1 MTASK
6 KPKLTTKPKA
16 QSAPKKAPV
25 AHATAT
31 IRLAETS
38 DKSLILL
45 MRALLVKMKGSPR
58 WAAASTVQ
66 STATAWNATNDAL
79 DANATII
86 SGLALQLAT
95 ANGKQRTLRVQ
106 WEAGRKLVCGAV
118 TVDCAGVATD
128 VEGYGLTVL
137 THSAGAGIV
146 VPSNIVTLPGEN
158 VGESSAVFDATADK
172 HGYMGQTCTDPA
184 NTATYSVPF
193 PCPYDYYTLTG
204 LASGATTHFRFAA
217 VDPSLPGNMTA
228 WSPWA
233 AGTAK

>member
-6 KPKLTTKPKA
+6 KPKLPKTPVVKAAPKA
-16 QSAPKKAPV
+16 PP

-31 IRLAETS
+31 IRVTGSS
-38 DKSLILL
+38 DKALIALE
-45 MRALLVKMKGSPR
+45 RALLAKMKASSR
-58 WAAASTVQ
+58 WPNAPTVQ
-66 STATAWNATNDAL
+66 STATAWSTTNEAL
-79 DANATII
+79 DANATVV
-86 SGLALQLAT
+86 SGLALQLAA
-95 ANGKQRTLRVQ
+95 ANAKQRTLRIQ

-158 VGESSAVFDATADK
+158 PGEASAVFDATPDK
-172 HGYMGQTCTDPA
+172 HGYMGQTCTDPT
-184 NTATYSVPF
+184 NGATFSAPF
-193 PCPYDYYTLTG
+193 PCPYDYFTQTG
-204 LASGATTHFRFAA
+204 LASGAVTHFRFAA